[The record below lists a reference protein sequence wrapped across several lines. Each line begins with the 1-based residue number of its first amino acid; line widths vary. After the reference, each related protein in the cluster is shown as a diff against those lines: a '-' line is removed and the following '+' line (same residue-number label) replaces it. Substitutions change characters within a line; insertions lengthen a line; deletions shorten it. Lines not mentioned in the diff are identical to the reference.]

1 MSAGLERRL
10 AAAPAVRAA
19 RGALEGRAGVWIVG
33 GTLRDALLDRPLG
46 DVDLAVA
53 GDPEPV
59 ARAVAGATRGAVFP
73 LSEAFGAW
81 RVIGRAPHFV
91 CDVSPLQGATIEEDL
106 SSRDFAANAMALP
119 LAGGE
124 LADPQGGRADLEAG
138 ILRVIGGPDMG
149 GSAYASDPLRPL
161 RLARLATE
169 LDLEPDSATAALTR
183 LAAPRVADAS
193 PERVWGEL
201 RRLVSAPRVLA
212 GVRLADELGLLA
224 VVLPELHALHGL
236 KQSVFHHL
244 DVFEHTIEALARL
257 LDLEGDLAAVFGA
270 EAEPLAAMLAGP
282 LADDLTRA
290 QGLRFAVLF
299 HDMGKPA
306 TSAPRADGKGFAFI
320 GHDRVGEEVV
330 GALCRRLRTS
340 ERFRSFVGATTRHH
354 LDLGFLVHERPLSR
368 QTIYRYLTQS
378 QPVEVEVGVLSCA
391 DRLATRGK
399 NSDRA
404 IALHLELAR
413 ELTAEALRW
422 REYGPPRSPVRGD
435 ELALAL
441 GLQRGPE
448 LGRLLRRLEEA
459 RFAGEITAREDAL
472 EYARRVRENPDS

>member
-1 MSAGLERRL
+1 MNAELESRL
-10 AAAPAVRAA
+10 AAAPGMRAA
-19 RGALEGRAGVWIVG
+19 RGALGGREGVWIVG
-33 GTLRDALLDRPLG
+33 GTLRDALLERRLG

-73 LSEAFGAW
+73 LSESFGAW
-81 RVIGRAPHFV
+81 RVMGREPRFV
-91 CDVSPLQGATIEEDL
+91 CDVAPLQGATIEEDL
-106 SSRDFAANAMALP
+106 GSRDFTANAMALP

-124 LADPQGGRADLEAG
+124 LADPTGGRADLGAG
-138 ILRVIGGPDMG
+138 ILRVLGGPDVTD
-149 GSAYASDPLRPL
+149 SAYASDPLRPL

-169 LDLEPDSATAALTR
+169 LALQPDPTTAALTR
-183 LAAPRVADAS
+183 MAARRVAEAS
-193 PERVWGEL
+193 SERVWGEL
-201 RRLVSAPRVLA
+201 RRLVSAPRVLE
-212 GVRLADELGLLA
+212 GLSLADDLGLLA

-236 KQSVFHHL
+236 QQSTFHHL
-244 DVFEHTIEALARL
+244 DVFEHTLDALARL
-257 LDLEGDLAAVFGA
+257 LDLEGDLGAVFGA
-270 EAEPLAAMLAGP
+270 QAEPLGALLAGP

-290 QGLRFAVLF
+290 QALRFAVIF

-306 TSAPRADGKGFAFI
+306 TSAPRADGRGFAFI

-330 GALCRRLRTS
+330 TALCRRLRTS

-368 QTIYRYLTQS
+368 HTIYRYLTGT

-391 DRLATRGK
+391 DRLATRGR
-399 NSDRA
+399 NSERA

-413 ELTAEALRW
+413 EITAEALRW
-422 REYGPPRSPVRGD
+422 RESGPPRSPVRGD
-435 ELALAL
+435 ELAGAL

-459 RFAGEITAREDAL
+459 SFAGEVTAREDAL
-472 EYARRVRENPDS
+472 EYARRVRDNPDS